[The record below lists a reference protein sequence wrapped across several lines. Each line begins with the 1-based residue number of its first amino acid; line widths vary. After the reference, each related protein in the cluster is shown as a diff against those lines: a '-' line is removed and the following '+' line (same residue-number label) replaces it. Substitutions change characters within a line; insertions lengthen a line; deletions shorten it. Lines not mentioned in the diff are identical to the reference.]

1 MGIAS
6 EYLEADDLLIVVWHG
21 PISGDDWEQFV
32 LRRLADDPTWPPGK
46 RRLADLTTL
55 DPSLLSAA
63 DVETVIPHYRER
75 LQNLAGSRQAI
86 VATEGWELARTFE
99 RRIDQLGA
107 TTIVFND
114 VEAACAWLAI
124 DPVSARQV
132 IDRLRAGLRE
142 P

>member
-1 MGIAS
+1 MEIAS
-6 EYLEADDLLIVVWHG
+6 EYLEADDLLIIVWHG
-21 PISGDDWEQFV
+21 LISGGDWEQFV
-32 LRRLADDPTWPPGK
+32 VQRLADDPTWPPGK

-55 DPSLLSAA
+55 DPSNLSEA
-63 DVETVIPHYRER
+63 DVEAVIPHYRDR
-75 LQNLAGSRQAI
+75 VQNLVGSRQAL
-86 VATEGWELARTFE
+86 VATEGWELARMFE

-114 VEAACAWLAI
+114 VEAASAWLVI
-124 DPVSARQV
+124 DPASARRV